1 LITKDTPQEG
11 NRKLAFFAVLY
22 IMDNMLEEN
31 KNLKS
36 QIKDTPHHPFI
47 KDSNTSVGQENRTSQ
62 IGSYTKTNKLISAL
76 FMVTEVM
83 DREEPLRTKFRN
95 LGADIISDI
104 YSSDKGQDYY
114 NQINN
119 RVSEV
124 LSFIEIATSV
134 GIISDMNSKILT
146 KEFLELKKAIT
157 YITPK
162 KEDNWLEE
170 FMKEEEVFENNV
182 FEKTSL
188 PTIRHINL
196 FSNRSTRIGVQK
208 GSTLLQALSDKMP
221 DLSKTKKTDSSNLS
235 NINGIHKHEE
245 TSKKRH
251 EVIISVIKDK
261 MKNSLNFDGA
271 TISDIKNGAHNLS
284 DNESL
289 ILSSCGEKTL
299 QRELVSMV
307 SSGVLK
313 KTGEKRWSKYSL
325 S

>member
-1 LITKDTPQEG
+1 
-11 NRKLAFFAVLY
+11 
-22 IMDNMLEEN
+22 MLEEN

-36 QIKDTPHHPFI
+36 QIKDTPRSPFI
-47 KDSNTSVGQENRTSQ
+47 KDSNMPVGQENRTSQ

-114 NQINN
+114 SQINN

-134 GIISDMNSKILT
+134 GIISDMNSRILT
-146 KEFLELKKAIT
+146 KEFFELKKAIT
-157 YITPK
+157 DITPK

-170 FMKEEEVFENNV
+170 FMKEEVSENNV

-196 FSNRSTRIGVQK
+196 FSNKSTRIGVQK
-208 GSTLLQALSDKMP
+208 GSTLLQALSDKMS
-221 DLSKTKKTDSSNLS
+221 DLSKGKKIDSSNLS
-235 NINGIHKHEE
+235 NTNVIHKHEE

-284 DNESL
+284 DSESL

-307 SSGVLK
+307 SNGVLK
-313 KTGEKRWSKYSL
+313 KTGKKRWSRYSL
-325 S
+325 N